1 MLSTPNHT
9 NMKQFITDIQK
20 LVGSSAF
27 VNFSTP
33 TGSKHSWCS
42 VVSPTTQLFTQFP
55 YFLGDDH
62 EPFSVPMDALVSLAS
77 ACTSKSSFSVEN
89 DTLVVSSGSRF
100 TAELSVTSCTSA
112 LIEPPVL
119 ENPTLVLDVS
129 NEFLA
134 LFKSTLPVL
143 GIEKVHA
150 AQADFRL
157 YVNMG
162 KKRVFVAVYSP
173 MQVVCAH
180 LQNTLG
186 VTGEFNVPYSSF
198 LSLLKSL
205 PKSGCKLSLGE
216 DSILV
221 EDSGYTLLQIVA
233 PLSPKDPPGPVVQ
246 ETSTSL
252 LDNSSSSVID
262 IPKSELESFLAS
274 TKGIIAEDTPVRFL
288 PTKSGVVLES
298 SSASSKTRFKV
309 KTADS
314 VLDEPFAL
322 ELKFVRTLVSKSG
335 DTVSLSVSDGI
346 LVMKSGS
353 LGLITTTFSDNF
365 SRGSDDTGE

>member
-1 MLSTPNHT
+1 MLSIPNHT
-9 NMKQFITDIQK
+9 PMKQFIADIQK

-33 TGSKHSWCS
+33 TGSEHSWCS
-42 VVSPTTQLFTQFP
+42 VVSPNAQLFTEFP
-55 YFLGDDH
+55 YFLGDAH
-62 EPFSVPMDALVSLAS
+62 EPFSVPMDALISLAS
-77 ACTSKSSFSVEN
+77 ACNSKTAFSVEN
-89 DTLVVSSGSRF
+89 DTLIVSSGSRF
-100 TAELSVTSCTSA
+100 TAELSVTNCTVA
-112 LIEPPVL
+112 LIEPPEL
-119 ENPTLVLDVS
+119 ENPTLVIDVS
-129 NEFLA
+129 DEFLA

-162 KKRVFVAVYSP
+162 RKKIFVAVYSP

-205 PKSGCKLSLGE
+205 PKSGCQLMLGE
-216 DSILV
+216 DSILIK
-221 EDSGYTLLQIVA
+221 DPAYTLLQIVA
-233 PLSPKDPPGPVVQ
+233 PLSPKDPPGAVVQ
-246 ETSTSL
+246 ETSTAL
-252 LDNSSSSVID
+252 VDNSSASVIN
-262 IPKSELESFLAS
+262 IQKSELESFLSS
-274 TKGIIAEDTPVRFL
+274 TKGIISEDTPVRFL

-309 KTADS
+309 KTVDS
-314 VLDEPFAL
+314 ALEEPFAL

-346 LVMKSGS
+346 LVMRSGS

-365 SRGSDDTGE
+365 SRGSDDIRE